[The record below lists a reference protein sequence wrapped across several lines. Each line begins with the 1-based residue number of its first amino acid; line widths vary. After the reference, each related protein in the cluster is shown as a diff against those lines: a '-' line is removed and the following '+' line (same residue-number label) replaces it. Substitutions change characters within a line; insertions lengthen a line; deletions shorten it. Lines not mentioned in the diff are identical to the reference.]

1 MRVLVTGDRDWND
14 AVLIESHLKKLPKD
28 TLIIQGGARGAD
40 TLAKQAAHR
49 LGLEVETYKAD
60 WKRYRK
66 AAGPIRNR
74 QMLKEGKP
82 DRGLAFHDNIENSKG
97 TKDMVAVLRKAG
109 VPVELIGHKR
119 EDRSVENV

>member
-1 MRVLVTGDRDWND
+1 MKVLVTGDRDWND
-14 AVLIESHLKKLPKD
+14 AELIEKHLEKLPKG

-40 TLAKQAAHR
+40 TLAKQAAYR

-66 AAGPIRNR
+66 GAGPIRNR

-97 TKDMVAVLRKAG
+97 TKDMIAVLKEAG
-109 VPVELIGHKR
+109 IPVELISHKKKQ
-119 EDRSVENV
+119 